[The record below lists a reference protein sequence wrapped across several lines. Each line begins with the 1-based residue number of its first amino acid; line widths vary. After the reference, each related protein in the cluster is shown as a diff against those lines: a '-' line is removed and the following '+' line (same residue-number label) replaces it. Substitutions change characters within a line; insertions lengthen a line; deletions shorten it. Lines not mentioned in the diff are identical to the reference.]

1 MKCEID
7 FQLLHQMEE
16 DICEP
21 YPRIVSRE
29 FQACTQHILSS
40 LQGRMQDIL
49 KGGSQQRLR
58 SSRVTARS
66 A

>member
-16 DICEP
+16 DVCEP

-29 FQACTQHILSS
+29 FQACAQHILTS
-40 LQGRMQDIL
+40 LNL
-49 KGGSQQRLR
+49 TTPR
-58 SSRVTARS
+58 STEEAIQAYTS
-66 A
+66 ALLHL